1 MTCPLL
7 WHAVGA
13 VHAICH
19 PQLSVPPS
27 LTLNHRTELCEK
39 GKKKSK
45 VMASPRLAGLSQRF
59 SLSLFHFLFRS
70 FGRTSLLVTA
80 PPLSS
85 CRTAS
90 RRRRNLADFE
100 RCEFLEAGVIVS
112 SASWM
117 NRVFTYLFI
126 YSLCVCVS
134 CVDSSPSHANSV
146 PH

>member
-39 GKKKSK
+39 GKKAK

-59 SLSLFHFLFRS
+59 SLSFSLFIPLIWSHV
-70 FGRTSLLVTA
+70 TSCHGADVIK
-80 PPLSS
+80 LSYY
-85 CRTAS
+85 
-90 RRRRNLADFE
+90 DFE

-126 YSLCVCVS
+126 YSLCVCV
-134 CVDSSPSHANSV
+134 VR
-146 PH
+146 